1 MPYIHMP
8 YLTCIGTY
16 AMPRRVGRITKHGAS
31 QACYRAGRVHLE
43 AGRFEAYMMSGG
55 DASYMVKQT
64 ERPVMSTCMM
74 SLLPSL
80 RLFMVTDN
88 HLQSAFLR

>member
-1 MPYIHMP
+1 MPYIYMP
-8 YLTCIGTY
+8 YLHRYICHAKAYWKNHET
-16 AMPRRVGRITKHGAS
+16 RAS

-55 DASYMVKQT
+55 VASYMVKQT
-64 ERPVMSTCMM
+64 ERPVKSTCMM

-80 RLFMVTDN
+80 RLFMVTDDPS
-88 HLQSAFLR
+88 QSAFLR

>member
-1 MPYIHMP
+1 MPCQDA
-8 YLTCIGTY
+8 LGES
-16 AMPRRVGRITKHGAS
+16 RNTKQS

-55 DASYMVKQT
+55 VTSYMVKQT

-74 SLLPSL
+74 SLLPSI
-80 RLFMVTDN
+80 RLFMVTDD
-88 HLQSAFLR
+88 HSQSAFLR